1 MRLGTLIKG
10 LAILVMVLV
19 AGAIAL
25 VLTIDP
31 NDHKDQLARLARD
44 MTGRDLVLGGDI
56 RLQLGLST
64 RLTVNDVQFA
74 NAEWGSR
81 PDMVSVEQFT
91 AEVVL
96 LPLIGGELQINR
108 LILSGAD
115 ILLET
120 DEQGRGNWELAAP
133 GEARD
138 GAGDPGTVPQVGEI
152 TIERARIAY
161 RDGRTGEITELE
173 LDEVRARASSL
184 DAPVDLMLAGA
195 WNGIDFKVAGVV
207 GSPAALADRRR
218 PYDVK
223 VTAEA
228 LNLVIAIEGDIA
240 DPMTGNGLNL
250 KLTVDGENLA
260 SLGPLAG
267 EGLPEVGPVHMTTV
281 LTGGPESLTLRNLD
295 LRLGNSDLTGGAV
308 LALGGA
314 RPNLKAGFG
323 ATRLDLTELLPAAA
337 AEPSQDGRIFSNEL
351 LVFDALRTIDVKLDL
366 TLGELIAPDLTL
378 NDVVMSL
385 TIESGKLSISPLG
398 LTLAGSRFAGVVTLD
413 ASGDVPAVSLD
424 AKFPKL
430 DIGPMLAEFGYRDVL
445 EGNASIDIAI
455 AGQGHSVAEIMA
467 SLQGHSRVLMN
478 EGRARMESFDLL
490 VGGLSQVMGTLF
502 AGQSEWTVV
511 NCIAS
516 DFAIANGVAASR
528 IMLADTEHVT
538 VIGEGNVN
546 LGEETLRLKISPQAK
561 SATLNL
567 AVPVNVRG
575 TLAEPTFAPDEAAVV
590 RKLGGVLGVVVFPP
604 AAILGL
610 GEMGSAD
617 NPCLNLATTATGQTH
632 AAPEPENKSPVG
644 VAGDAVKGVIE
655 GVGEGIGEG
664 LRRLFGN

>member
-31 NDHKDQLARLARD
+31 NDHKDQLAKLARD
-44 MTGRDLVLGGDI
+44 VTGRDLVLGGDI
-56 RLQLGLST
+56 QLQLGLST
-64 RLTVNDVQFA
+64 RLAVSDVQFA

-81 PDMVSVEQFT
+81 PDMVSVEQFA
-91 AEVVL
+91 AEVAL
-96 LPLIGGELQINR
+96 LPLIGGKLRINR

-133 GEARD
+133 GEARE
-138 GAGDPGTVPQVGEI
+138 GAGDGAPGRVPQVGEI

-161 RDGRTGEITELE
+161 RDGRTGETTELE

-184 DAPVDLMLAGA
+184 DGPVDLMLVGA
-195 WNGIDFKVAGVV
+195 WNDIDFKVEGVV
-207 GSPAALADRRR
+207 GSAAALADRRR

-223 VTAEA
+223 VTVEA
-228 LNLVIAIEGDIA
+228 LNHVVAIEGDIA
-240 DPMTGNGLNL
+240 DPLTGNGLNL
-250 KLTVDGENLA
+250 RLTVDGENLA
-260 SLGPLAG
+260 ALRPLAG
-267 EGLPEVGPVHMTTV
+267 EGLPDVGPLHVTTV
-281 LTGGPESLTLRNLD
+281 LTGGPEALTLRNLD

-314 RPNLKAGFG
+314 RPKLKAGFG
-323 ATRLDLTELLPAAA
+323 ATRLDLTELLPPA
-337 AEPSQDGRIFSNEL
+337 AEEAAPSQDGRIFSSEP
-351 LVFDALRTIDVKLDL
+351 LVLDALRAIDVKLDL
-366 TLGELIAPDLTL
+366 TLTELIVPDLSL
-378 NDVVMSL
+378 KDVVMSL
-385 TIESGKLSISPLG
+385 TIESGKLSVSPLG
-398 LTLAGSRFAGVVTLD
+398 LTLAGSRFAGVVTVD
-413 ASGDVPAVSLD
+413 ASGDVPAVSLE
-424 AKFPKL
+424 AKFPEL
-430 DIGPMLAEFGYRDVL
+430 HIGPMLAEFGYRDLL
-445 EGNASIDIAI
+445 EGSASIDIAV
-455 AGQGHSVAEIMA
+455 AGRGHSAAEIMA
-467 SLQGHSRVLMN
+467 SLQGHSRVLMD
-478 EGRARMESFDLL
+478 EGRARTESFDLL

-516 DFAIANGVAASR
+516 DFTIANGVAASQ

-538 VIGEGNVN
+538 VIGEGNVT
-546 LGEETLRLKISPQAK
+546 LGEETLRLKISPRAK
-561 SATLNL
+561 SATLNV

-590 RKLGGVLGVVVFPP
+590 RKLGGVLGAMVFPP

-617 NPCLNLATTATGQTH
+617 NPCLNLATTATGQIH
-632 AAPEPENKSPVG
+632 AAPESENKSPVG
-644 VAGDAVKGVIE
+644 AAGDAVKNVIE
-655 GVGEGIGEG
+655 GVGEG
-664 LRRLFGN
+664 LKRLFGD